1 MPDTDLRTRDKKTT
15 KQSPSSHKADF
26 LLGRCMQ
33 YQNPNTQVC
42 ANHTAPSSGKT
53 KAERQ
58 RGKWKTA
65 LECYRQD
72 RRASRSLN
80 FTQLSR
86 VGTHNKTN
94 KHNVF
99 VSEVSGQAAR
109 KKRIFIWGKGF
120 QKAKICRRSGGPE
133 HGFMLASEP
142 FESSSLQ
149 SRAGAGQA
157 GRRVPSTGT
166 SDSH

>member
-1 MPDTDLRTRDKKTT
+1 MEDGTGVLQAGQAGLSVSEFHTIVK
-15 KQSPSSHKADF
+15 SWH
-26 LLGRCMQ
+26 
-33 YQNPNTQVC
+33 TQ
-42 ANHTAPSSGKT
+42 
-53 KAERQ
+53 
-58 RGKWKTA
+58 
-65 LECYRQD
+65 QD
-72 RRASRSLN
+72 
-80 FTQLSR
+80 
-86 VGTHNKTN
+86 

-109 KKRIFIWGKGF
+109 KKRIFIWGKEF

>member
-1 MPDTDLRTRDKKTT
+1 MPDTDLRTRDKRTT

-42 ANHTAPSSGKT
+42 ANHAAPSSGKT

-94 KHNVF
+94 IMFLFLKFLVKLP
-99 VSEVSGQAAR
+99 G
-109 KKRIFIWGKGF
+109 KREYLFGGRSS
-120 QKAKICRRSGGPE
+120 RRQRSAEGVV
-133 HGFMLASEP
+133 A
-142 FESSSLQ
+142 Q
-149 SRAGAGQA
+149 SM
-157 GRRVPSTGT
+157 VLC
-166 SDSH
+166 